1 MWLML
6 SNKLTYIQLN
16 HLIEIHDII
25 NMYVVVK
32 FHKHN
37 FTRLLIW
44 NQKTCWQILSDCF
57 MHMKM

>member
-32 FHKHN
+32 FHNHN

-44 NQKTCWQILSDCF
+44 NQNNLLTNPKWLF
-57 MHMKM
+57 YAHEM